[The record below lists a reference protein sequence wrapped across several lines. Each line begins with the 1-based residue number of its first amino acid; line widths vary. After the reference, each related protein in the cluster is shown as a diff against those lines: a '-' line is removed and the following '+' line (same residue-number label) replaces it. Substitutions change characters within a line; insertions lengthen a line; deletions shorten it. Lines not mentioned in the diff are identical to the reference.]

1 MDELPLNRKEMTTTW
16 ARSTAL
22 HPCEWRHQGRD
33 WCGSSSVRSIAG
45 LTEDVLAGE
54 ACRHGKHGGA
64 AASLLNHAYR
74 LHKDRN
80 LATLFSSTVRYSLP
94 TQNHCLVTIHYGKNS
109 TLYISRILAA
119 LEFVS
124 FARFILLYTITNV
137 LT

>member
-33 WCGSSSVRSIAG
+33 WYGSSSARSIAG

-64 AASLLNHAYR
+64 VASLLNHTYR

-80 LATLFSSTVRYSLP
+80 LTAIFSSTLRYLLL
-94 TQNHCLVTIHYGKNS
+94 TQNRCLVTNQYGMNS
-109 TLYISRILAA
+109 
-119 LEFVS
+119 
-124 FARFILLYTITNV
+124 
-137 LT
+137 